1 MIQKGCT
8 DSTDVLETL
17 VCGPGS
23 CYALHD
29 QLSLTMYKLSS
40 TAYCTPCGTLVSLS
54 VVVRLPD
61 LQRCTLQVNS
71 LRSHNPNGGI
81 SIKERSAI
89 TAEARTSLN
98 AEEKQQ
104 QADAD
109 YARQLQ
115 AKLDAQEA
123 RGGPRSASAV
133 AVMSVCH
140 VIAFVGTHL
149 PGGAL
154 CV

>member
-1 MIQKGCT
+1 MHCMTSFPSQCI
-8 DSTDVLETL
+8 
-17 VCGPGS
+17 S
-23 CYALHD
+23 CQAQHI
-29 QLSLTMYKLSS
+29 
-40 TAYCTPCGTLVSLS
+40 ARHVAPWCHCP

-81 SIKERSAI
+81 SIKGRSET

-123 RGGPRSASAV
+123 RGGARSASAV

>member
-1 MIQKGCT
+1 M
-8 DSTDVLETL
+8 
-17 VCGPGS
+17 
-23 CYALHD
+23 
-29 QLSLTMYKLSS
+29 
-40 TAYCTPCGTLVSLS
+40 
-54 VVVRLPD
+54 
-61 LQRCTLQVNS
+61 QVNS
-71 LRSHNPNGGI
+71 LRNHNPNGGI
-81 SIKERSAI
+81 SIKERSAT
-89 TAEARTSLN
+89 TAEERTSLS

-123 RGGPRSASAV
+123 RGGPRLASAI

-140 VIAFVGTHL
+140 VIAFVGTCL
-149 PGGAL
+149 AGGTL

>member
-1 MIQKGCT
+1 M
-8 DSTDVLETL
+8 S
-17 VCGPGS
+17 
-23 CYALHD
+23 
-29 QLSLTMYKLSS
+29 QL
-40 TAYCTPCGTLVSLS
+40 CE
-54 VVVRLPD
+54 

-81 SIKERSAI
+81 SITEKSATTVEERP
-89 TAEARTSLN
+89 SLN

-133 AVMSVCH
+133 AGMSVCH
-140 VIAFVGTHL
+140 VIAFVNTCS
-149 PGGAL
+149 PGGLL